1 MCRNIQPLYN
11 LTPPAT
17 DAEIEAAAR
26 QFVRKISGFGKPSQA
41 NQAALE
47 RAVQTIRQEIHTLLG
62 ELVTSA
68 PPRDR
73 AALAEK
79 AQAQSR
85 RRFGPR
91 PE

>member
-47 RAVQTIRQEIHTLLG
+47 RAVQAISQEIHTLLAD
-62 ELVTSA
+62 LVTSA

-73 AALAEK
+73 VALAEK

-91 PE
+91 AA